1 MTGGAGGGA
10 GGEGEE
16 ARGHSVSQLDKEG
29 GAGGG
34 NQALKPLALT
44 SHRQGLM
51 GGLQTGTPNSGS
63 SGCPGSPIRFFGKC
77 ISYSVCNVG
86 PSLWGCEPGEV
97 GGGLLCRGW
106 GGESGGGRDQLH
118 NCIET
123 SPPKRAGARAERVPS
138 ETASR
143 PALWEGRVGRPHSRQ
158 GPLEGQ
164 QVPGPRSLPW
174 PGLASAT
181 HPHDITTRLPH
192 PARLRGLCCPAG
204 VRCVSLSPQW
214 LRPRWGGRG
223 PVRVRQRRG
232 GPGRGGFA
240 GCRACRPWAQAPGC
254 AHLVSGQSQGLRGAG
269 GWQAS
274 VLPEQQAER

>member
-1 MTGGAGGGA
+1 MRGDWRGWWGGGGGPWPFRVPA
-10 GGEGEE
+10 GQ
-16 ARGHSVSQLDKEG
+16 RG

-97 GGGLLCRGW
+97 GW
-106 GGESGGGRDQLH
+106 GGPPMPGVGGREWGGRDQLH

-138 ETASR
+138 ETAR
-143 PALWEGRVGRPHSRQ
+143 QRVGGRF
-158 GPLEGQ
+158 G
-164 QVPGPRSLPW
+164 
-174 PGLASAT
+174 
-181 HPHDITTRLPH
+181 
-192 PARLRGLCCPAG
+192 RG
-204 VRCVSLSPQW
+204 V
-214 LRPRWGGRG
+214 WGGPTAGRA
-223 PVRVRQRRG
+223 PSRASRCLDLAPS
-232 GPGRGGFA
+232 PG
-240 GCRACRPWAQAPGC
+240 
-254 AHLVSGQSQGLRGAG
+254 QG
-269 GWQAS
+269 
-274 VLPEQQAER
+274 